1 MEIKTKTFAISQFDL
16 LGYKETSL
24 CKAFAFL
31 LAKDKQSFIAILRN
45 IFNIRYSTKYWDT
58 ANITIE
64 DHYNNIGRT
73 DIDIQLAELFEARL
87 KTDHHII
94 IEAKI
99 AKNRLQIDQNQK
111 YLACFDND
119 LPTTKKHLCFVTN
132 ALSSNRITKNQ
143 TDVSI
148 SYVSWADIIYYLDRI
163 KNKSDILHQFL
174 YYYDKGYKMKNTKE
188 VLVQDLK
195 HESEIKRFIEYGVYI
210 RDAQSGTPLYF
221 APHFTKDAEY
231 IPETKRGG
239 IFYFSEV
246 CGVITGT
253 KDIINSKVCKDL
265 LRKFATELTCDENQK
280 NETIEK
286 WKKGIKLK
294 IENTQ
299 NIKTS
304 EYSIYLL
311 GETIELKHPFHKD
324 GGIKEG
330 RGKNWIAAAISKNRC
345 IPFKEFIRR
354 M

>member
-1 MEIKTKTFAISQFDL
+1 MKIKTNTFSISQFDL

-31 LAKDKQSFIAILRN
+31 LAQDKQSFSAILRN
-45 IFNIRYSTKYWDT
+45 IFNISHSTKYWNT

-73 DIDIQLAELFEARL
+73 DIEIQL

-99 AKNRLQIDQNQK
+99 GKNHLKIDQNLK
-111 YLACFDND
+111 YPDCFDKVLHTN
-119 LPTTKKHLCFVTN
+119 KKHLCFVTN
-132 ALSSNRITKNQ
+132 DLSSNRIIKNQ
-143 TDVSI
+143 TDISI
-148 SYVSWADIIYYLDRI
+148 AYISWADIIYYLDRI

-195 HESEIKRFIEYGVYI
+195 HESEIKRFIKYGVYI
-210 RDAQSGTPLYF
+210 RDAQIGTPLYF

-253 KDIINSKVCKDL
+253 RDIINSKAYKDL

-280 NETIEK
+280 NEAIKK
-286 WKKGIKLK
+286 WEKGIKLK

-324 GGIKEG
+324 GGINEG